1 MKSIVVNAG
10 SSSVKFQVFD
20 EEKSILSGLCEGIG
34 IEETSQIV
42 LKEDDEK
49 KEIKTYMKNHED
61 AFEEIKNALVER
73 NLLDGVELVC
83 HRIVHGG
90 EEFSDATLLNEEVLE
105 KLRELIPL
113 APLHNP
119 ANISGV
125 ENMMK
130 ILPNAKHVGIF
141 DTAFHSTM
149 PEKAYLY
156 GVPYSWYREHKIRRY
171 GFHGSSHQY
180 VIGEA
185 IKELGIENPKIIS
198 CHLGNGCSIC
208 AAKGGKSID
217 TSMGFTPLEGLMMG
231 TRSGTI
237 DPAIVTYMMEL
248 KKMNH
253 KEIEKILNK
262 DSGLLGLSE
271 IGSDMRVLE
280 DVMDNDERARRAIDI
295 FCHKLIQTI
304 GGYVA
309 ELNGV
314 DAIVFT
320 GGIGENDFIVRKIVC
335 ESLSYLGL
343 NFDEEKNKNTW
354 KKGSQSEGEISKE
367 DSKVKVL
374 IIPTNE
380 ELQMVRS
387 ARTIL

>member
-10 SSSVKFQVFD
+10 SSSVKFQVFN
-20 EEKSILSGLCEGIG
+20 EEESILSGLCEGIG
-34 IEETSQIV
+34 IKETSQIV
-42 LKEDDEK
+42 LKENGQKE
-49 KEIKTYMKNHED
+49 EIKVYMKNHED
-61 AFEEIKNALVER
+61 AFAEIEKALRNR
-73 NLLDGVELVC
+73 NLLEGVELVC

-90 EEFSDATLLNEEVLE
+90 EEFSDATLLTEDVLE
-105 KLRELIPL
+105 KLKELIPL

-119 ANISGV
+119 ANISGA
-125 ENMMK
+125 ENMMR

-141 DTAFHSTM
+141 DTAYHSTM

-185 IKELGIENPKIIS
+185 VKKLGIKNPKIIS

-208 AAKGGKSID
+208 ATKDGKSVD
-217 TSMGFTPLEGLMMG
+217 TSMGFTPLEGLVMG

-237 DPAIVTYMMEL
+237 DPAILTYMMEL
-248 KKMNH
+248 KNMTH

-271 IGSDMRVLE
+271 ISSDMRVLE
-280 DVMDNDERARRAIDI
+280 EAMKNDERAKRAIDI
-295 FCHKLIQTI
+295 FCHKIIQTI
-304 GGYVA
+304 GSYVA
-309 ELNGV
+309 ELNGI

-335 ESLSYLGL
+335 ESLNYLGL
-343 NFDEEKNKNTW
+343 TFDSEKNEETW
-354 KKGSQSEGEISKE
+354 KKGRQTEGELSKE
-367 DSKVKVL
+367 DSKIKVFV
-374 IIPTNE
+374 IPTNE

-387 ARTIL
+387 ATRIL